1 MVKLSTAWVWPAT
14 DPLRTRRLRR
24 PHRQTTFRLPMQD
37 HGRPD
42 DRTFRISWAGR
53 SAQKTRRTNVQRKI
67 SISAFLLYALKLIH
81 ELPTPSNGGD
91 TNITWGMPRMS
102 TSLDIPL
109 TRPLHTLET
118 KGATYRH
125 KALSKTGRTSKPY
138 APIATV
144 FLFTRK
150 IILNA
155 PRVPSLNVC
164 LLKEGIGGVRLQ
176 NLPQRRSCQV
186 TQVNQMAQIA
196 TET

>member
-1 MVKLSTAWVWPAT
+1 
-14 DPLRTRRLRR
+14 
-24 PHRQTTFRLPMQD
+24 MQD

-67 SISAFLLYALKLIH
+67 SISAFLLYALKFFH
-81 ELPTPSNGGD
+81 ELPTPSSGGD
-91 TNITWGMPRMS
+91 TNIARGMPRMS

-109 TRPLHTLET
+109 TRPLRTLET
-118 KGATYRH
+118 KGAAYGH

-155 PRVPSLNVC
+155 PRVPSFDVC

-186 TQVNQMAQIA
+186 TQVNQTARIA
-196 TET
+196 TETRKQRIANLMQVIPTSSQTSGPEPIW

>member
-1 MVKLSTAWVWPAT
+1 
-14 DPLRTRRLRR
+14 
-24 PHRQTTFRLPMQD
+24 
-37 HGRPD
+37 
-42 DRTFRISWAGR
+42 
-53 SAQKTRRTNVQRKI
+53 
-67 SISAFLLYALKLIH
+67 
-81 ELPTPSNGGD
+81 
-91 TNITWGMPRMS
+91 MS

-109 TRPLHTLET
+109 TRPLRTLET
-118 KGATYRH
+118 KGAAYGH

-155 PRVPSLNVC
+155 PRVPSLDVC

-186 TQVNQMAQIA
+186 TQVNQTARIA
-196 TET
+196 TETRKQRIANLMQVIPTSSQTSGPEPIW